1 LNDDVQLMAIRRRH
15 CPALHSLMSTPQRPE
30 KNFGTIGMM
39 ANLRGLHKI
48 AHSLK

>member
-1 LNDDVQLMAIRRRH
+1 MVIRRLH
-15 CPALHSLMSTPQRPE
+15 CPALHSFMSTPQTRA

-39 ANLRGLHKI
+39 ADSRGLHKT

>member
-1 LNDDVQLMAIRRRH
+1 MNDDVQLMAIRRLH

-39 ANLRGLHKI
+39 AAPRRLHKT

>member
-1 LNDDVQLMAIRRRH
+1 MNDDMQLMAIRRLH
-15 CPALHSLMSTPQRPE
+15 CPALHSFMSTPQTRA

-39 ANLRGLHKI
+39 AAPRGLHKT